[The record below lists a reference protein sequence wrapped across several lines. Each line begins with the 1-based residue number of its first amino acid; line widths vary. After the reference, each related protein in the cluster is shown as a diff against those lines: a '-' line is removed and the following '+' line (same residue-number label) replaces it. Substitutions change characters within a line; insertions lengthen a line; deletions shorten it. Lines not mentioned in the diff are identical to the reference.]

1 MLVHDGEQSLK
12 DQLAILTKHEDAL
25 AILQAKITEQ
35 HKEAIA
41 YQKKVKS
48 LLDDADEAGGKGKK
62 K

>member
-1 MLVHDGEQSLK
+1 M
-12 DQLAILTKHEDAL
+12 LTKRE
-25 AILQAKITEQ
+25 
-35 HKEAIA
+35 EAIA